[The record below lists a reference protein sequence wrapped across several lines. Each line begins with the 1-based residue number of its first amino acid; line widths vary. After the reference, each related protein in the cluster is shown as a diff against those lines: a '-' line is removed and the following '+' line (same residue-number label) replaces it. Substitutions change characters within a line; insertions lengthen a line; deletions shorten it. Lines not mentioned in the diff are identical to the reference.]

1 MILPAHVRMARAVL
15 NWSVRDLA
23 ERAGVNK
30 NTVSRYETG
39 HEIMSSSLMSIEK
52 VLKEAGIVFFEDD
65 KVLGTGVGLKKGRA
79 LRK

>member
-1 MILPAHVRMARAVL
+1 MARAIL

-39 HEIMSSSLMSIEK
+39 HGIQSSSLASIEK

-65 KVLGTGVGLKKGRA
+65 KVLGTGVGLKKRP
-79 LRK
+79 R

>member
-1 MILPAHVRMARAVL
+1 MARAVL
-15 NWSVRDLA
+15 NWSVRELA

-39 HEIMSSSLMSIEK
+39 HGITSTSLMSIEK

-65 KVLGTGVGLKKGRA
+65 KDFGTGLGLKKPSRS
-79 LRK
+79 K